1 MKLASSVQ
9 VVFATCMIL
18 LFGCTNPG
26 PREVAEKYLDALAR
40 LEFAAAAQ
48 VVADEGKA
56 SLDLISQLHQ
66 TLTPEE
72 QEKFRLRDWQVVGH
86 QQQGTRATV
95 DFLFDKTKKGQLIL
109 INYAG
114 TWKVVSRKTF

>member
-1 MKLASSVQ
+1 MVGLLLAGLFLLASCSS
-9 VVFATCMIL
+9 
-18 LFGCTNPG
+18 PG
-26 PREVAEKYLDALAR
+26 PREVAEHYLEALSR
-40 LEFAAAAQ
+40 LDFGDAAQ

-56 SLDLISQLHQ
+56 SLDLINQLHQ

-72 QEKFRLRDWQVVGH
+72 QEKFRLHDWQVVGH

-95 DFLFDKTKKGQLIL
+95 DFLFDKTKKGQLTL